1 MKINVLGFKQ
11 EKIMNLPI
19 RINATDLLVLRTMVD
34 MIDSKRLETKEI
46 DGEVYTW
53 INYNLILD
61 DLPMIATSVETIKK
75 IVSKF
80 CSTGLL
86 DRKVKKHI
94 NGGAFTY
101 FRITD
106 ALTDMMY
113 KEDTPKNENVA
124 NNNKS
129 SDKPKKNHKKSNES
143 EEIFISDDCNIK
155 EVTVSIVGECMT
167 EKMTVRTAKA
177 MLDIYD
183 KIDFNKL
190 VGFLEY
196 KKLTKGIVTNSYVV
210 KALEIYM
217 ENEEV
222 I

>member
-1 MKINVLGFKQ
+1 MKINVLGFEQ

-19 RINATDLLVLRTMVD
+19 RINATDLLVLRTIVD
-34 MIDSKRLETKEI
+34 MINSKRLETKEI

-53 INYNLILD
+53 INYNLILE

-106 ALTDMMY
+106 ALIDIMY
-113 KEDTPKNENVA
+113 KEDISKRENIVDR
-124 NNNKS
+124 NNKLPYKS
-129 SDKPKKNHKKSNES
+129 KKNNKKLNER
-143 EEIFISDDCNIK
+143 EDIFVADDCSVK
-155 EVTVSIVGECMT
+155 EVTISIVGECMT
-167 EKMTVRTAKA
+167 EKMTVSTAKVI
-177 MLDIYD
+177 LDIYD

-196 KKLTKGIVTNSYVV
+196 KKSTKGIVTNSYVI
-210 KALEIYM
+210 KALEIYGK
-217 ENEEV
+217 
-222 I
+222 

>member
-1 MKINVLGFKQ
+1 MKINVLGFEQ

-34 MIDSKRLETKEI
+34 MINSKRLETKEI

-53 INYNLILD
+53 INYNLILE
-61 DLPMIATSVETIKK
+61 DLPMVATSVETIKK

-101 FRITD
+101 FKITNT
-106 ALTDMMY
+106 LVDMMY
-113 KEDTPKNENVA
+113 KEDIIKSETVENST
-124 NNNKS
+124 NKEL
-129 SDKPKKNHKKSNES
+129 DKPKKPSKKQQ
-143 EEIFISDDCNIK
+143 EEIFVPDDYCVK
-155 EVTVSIVGECMT
+155 EVTVDIVGECMT
-167 EKMTVRTAKA
+167 EKMTVSTAKA

-183 KIDFNKL
+183 KIDFDRLIKYL
-190 VGFLEY
+190 QY
-196 KKLTKGIVTNSYVV
+196 QKSQSGIINNSYVV
-210 KALEIYM
+210 KALDIYKEDYEI
-217 ENEEV
+217 

>member
-1 MKINVLGFKQ
+1 MKINVLGFEQ

-34 MIDSKRLETKEI
+34 MIDSKRLKTKEI

-53 INYNLILD
+53 INYNLILE

-80 CSTGLL
+80 CSIGLL

-106 ALTDMMY
+106 ELIDIMY
-113 KEDTPKNENVA
+113 NEGTLKSKTVEDKT
-124 NNNKS
+124 NKQ
-129 SDKPKKNHKKSNES
+129 SDKPKKNNKKIQ
-143 EEIFISDDCNIK
+143 EEIFVADDCNVK

-167 EKMTVRTAKA
+167 EKMTVSTAKA
-177 MLDIYD
+177 ILDIYD
-183 KIDFNKL
+183 KIDFSRLIKY
-190 VGFLEY
+190 LEY
-196 KKLTKGIVTNSYVV
+196 KKSNSGVINNSYVV
-210 KALEIYM
+210 KSLDVYIEDNEIR
-217 ENEEV
+217 
-222 I
+222 

>member
-1 MKINVLGFKQ
+1 MKINVLGFEQ
-11 EKIMNLPI
+11 EKIMSLPI

-34 MIDSKRLETKEI
+34 MINSKRLEKKEI
-46 DGEVYTW
+46 DGGVYTW
-53 INYNLILD
+53 INYNLILE

-101 FRITD
+101 FKITD

-113 KEDTPKNENVA
+113 KEDTPKSEDFA
-124 NNNKS
+124 KNKS
-129 SDKPKKNHKKSNES
+129 SDKPKKNNKKLNES

-196 KKLTKGIVTNSYVV
+196 KKSTKGIVTNSYVV
-210 KALEIYM
+210 KAIDIYM

>member
-1 MKINVLGFKQ
+1 MKINILGFEQ

-53 INYNLILD
+53 INYNLILE
-61 DLPMIATSVETIKK
+61 DLPMVATSVETIKK

-80 CSTGLL
+80 CLTGLL

-101 FRITD
+101 FKVTNT
-106 ALTDMMY
+106 LVDMMY
-113 KEDTPKNENVA
+113 KEDIIKNETVEDNTD
-124 NNNKS
+124 KKT
-129 SDKPKKNHKKSNES
+129 DKPKKTSKKQQ
-143 EEIFISDDCNIK
+143 EEIFVPNECCVK

-167 EKMTVRTAKA
+167 EKMTVSTAKA
-177 MLDIYD
+177 ILDTYD
-183 KIDFNKL
+183 KIDFSRLIKY
-190 VGFLEY
+190 LEY
-196 KKLTKGIVTNSYVV
+196 KKSSSGILNNSYVV
-210 KALEIYM
+210 KSLDVYIEDDCIG
-217 ENEEV
+217 
-222 I
+222 